1 MLPSLGKSRKPT
13 QMDPVNKSQR
23 IENIHRTNL
32 VEDGKDD
39 LLYKLLNVGTLK
51 YILEC
56 SIVCVRLRFLLQI

>member
-1 MLPSLGKSRKPT
+1 
-13 QMDPVNKSQR
+13 MDPVNKSQR